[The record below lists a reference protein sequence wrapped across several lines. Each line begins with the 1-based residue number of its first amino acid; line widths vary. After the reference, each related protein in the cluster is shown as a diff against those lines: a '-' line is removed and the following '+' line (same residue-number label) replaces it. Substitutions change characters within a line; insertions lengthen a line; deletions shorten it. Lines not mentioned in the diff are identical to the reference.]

1 MITVIV
7 LLGVLIVM
15 VIAVLIVL
23 LWRLDRLAT
32 ATGERFTRMDQALTE
47 RFTRVDPAV
56 AERFT
61 RIDTKLRALRGQVEH
76 DAIKLQRGN
85 MRELEGLHQLFG
97 GFTPRAPMPPTGHW
111 ALNPTDLLALLHLVE
126 RRQPAVVVELGSG
139 TSTVWMAYAV
149 ERYGGRIISLDH
161 DPEFAQRTRTML
173 RTHGLDAVADV
184 RDAALLPVTIG
195 DAGFDWYDLTALSD
209 VDSIDLLLVDGP
221 PGSTGPLSRYPALPL
236 LRARLAPGATVVLDD
251 TSRADER
258 ETLRRWLAEDASM
271 VAEPVTAGQHAVLSS
286 ARRRAPAQRIS

>member
-1 MITVIV
+1 VIIAVIV
-7 LLGVLIVM
+7 LLAVLI
-15 VIAVLIVL
+15 ALLIVL
-23 LWRLDRLAT
+23 LWRLNRLAA
-32 ATGERFTRMDQALTE
+32 ATGERFTRIDRAVTE
-47 RFTRVDPAV
+47 RFTRVDQTV
-56 AERFT
+56 AERFG
-61 RIDTKLRALRGQVEH
+61 RVDTKLRALRGQVEH

-126 RRQPAVVVELGSG
+126 RRQPTVVVELGSG

-149 ERYGGRIISLDH
+149 ERYGGKIISLDH
-161 DPEFAQRTRTML
+161 DPEFAERTRTML
-173 RTHGLDAVADV
+173 RTHGLDAVAEV
-184 RDAALLPVTIG
+184 RDAALHPVTVG
-195 DAGFDWYDLTALSD
+195 DTTVDWYDLTALSD
-209 VDSIDLLLVDGP
+209 VDAIDLLLVDGP
-221 PGSTGPLSRYPALPL
+221 PGSTGPMSRYPALPL

-251 TSRADER
+251 TSRADEQ

-271 VAEPVTAGQHAVLSS
+271 VAEPVTAGQHAVLSY